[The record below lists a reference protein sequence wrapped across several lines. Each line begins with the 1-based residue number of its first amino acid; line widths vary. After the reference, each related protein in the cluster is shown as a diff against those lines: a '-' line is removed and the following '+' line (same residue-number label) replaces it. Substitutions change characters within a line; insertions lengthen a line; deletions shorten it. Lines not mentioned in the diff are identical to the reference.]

1 MNITKKPNEDQ
12 NKMNIIIK
20 DERIQY
26 GTIVIVKVIAN
37 DHNCSFVSFNLID
50 FNPGKDN
57 FDFSLYTSFDGLLI
71 SLYLKFK
78 SMRLKEKRVDIMFI
92 LCILELVLFI
102 TIHIILLYIFLKIRY
117 NSVMKMFKRIKI
129 ILYINI
135 DTQCR

>member
-1 MNITKKPNEDQ
+1 MNA
-12 NKMNIIIK
+12 
-20 DERIQY
+20 Y
-26 GTIVIVKVIAN
+26 IVWNNCNRESYCKRSQLFLFLLISLILTQVKTT
-37 DHNCSFVSFNLID
+37 LI
-50 FNPGKDN
+50 
-57 FDFSLYTSFDGLLI
+57 SLYILPLMGLLI

-92 LCILELVLFI
+92 LCILELVIFI